1 MRIDL
6 RECVNF
12 LKEHDDYL
20 ILTHRSPDGDTLGS
34 AFALHRAFQKVGKKS
49 FVRCGDE
56 IPKKYSFLWEGI
68 ANDPIDFKTIV
79 TVDIADRKL
88 LGEKFDALYG
98 DKVDL
103 CIDHHLVEKEYSK
116 YTYLVDK
123 SSNAENILDVID
135 KMKIEVDK
143 GIADCIYCGIATDT
157 GCFLFSNTTPETHTY
172 AARMIDSGA
181 DMQSINRAMFE
192 TRTKSYIALEKRAMD
207 TIEFFYEGRV
217 AIMTITQ
224 QMFRDS
230 NSNDGEC
237 DGIASLPRKIEGV
250 IFGVTMREREDGS
263 YKVSVRTFPPYD
275 AAAVCSQLGG
285 GGHIGAA
292 GYEFDC
298 PLEEGK
304 KQILKVLEGAL

>member
-6 RECVNF
+6 RACVNF

-34 AFALHRAFQKVGKKS
+34 AFALHRAFMSVGKRS
-49 FVRCGDE
+49 YVLCCDE
-56 IPKKYSFLWEGI
+56 IPKKYSFLWDGI
-68 ANDPIDFKTIV
+68 ENKPFEHKTIV

-88 LGEKFDALYG
+88 LGEEFDALYG

-116 YTYLVDK
+116 FTYLVDK

-135 KMKIEVDK
+135 KMKIPVDK

-157 GCFLFSNTTPETHTY
+157 GCFLFSNTTPETHIY
-172 AARMIDSGA
+172 AARMIECGA
-181 DMQSINRAMFE
+181 DMQRINRAMFE

-217 AIMTITQ
+217 AIMVITQ
-224 QMFRDS
+224 EMFRES
-230 NSNDGEC
+230 HSNDGEC

-250 IFGVTMREREDGS
+250 IFGITMREREDGT
-263 YKVSVRTFPPYD
+263 YKVSVRTYPPYD
-275 AAAVCSQLGG
+275 AAAVCNQLGG
-285 GGHIGAA
+285 GGHKGAA
-292 GYEFDC
+292 GYEFDSS
-298 PLEEGK
+298 LEEGK
-304 KQILKVLEGAL
+304 AQILKVLEGAL